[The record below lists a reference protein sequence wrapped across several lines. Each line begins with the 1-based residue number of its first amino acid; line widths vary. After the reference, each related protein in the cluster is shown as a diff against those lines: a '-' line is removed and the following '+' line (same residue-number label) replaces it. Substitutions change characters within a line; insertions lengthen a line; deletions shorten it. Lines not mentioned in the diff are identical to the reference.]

1 MLEISTT
8 CITPEIVFKHSGHI
22 KKFADLV
29 VRDSVNRR
37 PERADKYLDLW
48 IENLLED

>member
-37 PERADKYLDLW
+37 PERADKYLD
-48 IENLLED
+48 